1 MIMKKLL
8 LAGFLFVFILT
19 GTAFADVDRNV
30 TAALADIEK
39 YEQQFAGQTTASKTN
54 VNRVLKLLKITRQ
67 RLDKAPDHSQPAW
80 QEADQRYNALVTHMN
95 GLLNP
100 SGATS
105 NAPTTTPSAP
115 TNASSPAAASTTS
128 PNTPPKQMISHQRV
142 QVKKLKRDI
151 ESATDTVDKAG
162 PKPFQDPAYVEK
174 IETAVGRYQGSL
186 GKFSEFEDDPDVVA
200 AANALEALQNMVA
213 FGKDHA
219 AKELVALGD
228 VQARLKEINEYIRQ
242 LKIPPTPQQPFEKG
256 QLVQWLKDL
265 ATTRN
270 EAIAIFQPIPEI
282 KQRAY
287 LPNNVPT
294 VEQGAPYDLQDV
306 DRFDRYLR
314 EVVSNI
320 DNSVHSF
327 TANLTHTVQFESE
340 NLAFYD
346 NLDPTDP
353 QQQMQH
359 FLVAGRA
366 DEIRQEIAKK
376 HLLVSEAAEYA
387 QLLKHDNYEERVALL
402 ARIEDV
408 ANKYENNH
416 KRALELVRMPKAA
429 TTDSDLTDI
438 ALNTLKNPKYDYVGE
453 IKRLVINT
461 DKVRRSK
468 KTTEAEFDK
477 IDVSL
482 SGTVTLSGTE
492 TTYFYEWDQFQ
503 VATAEPVEDKF
514 YIFYTTLKYYTSGAD
529 RTPLN
534 QWIISGRIQG
544 SEIPEGNINLD

>member
-105 NAPTTTPSAP
+105 NAPTTIPSAP

-128 PNTPPKQMISHQRV
+128 TNTPPKQMISHQRV

-200 AANALEALQNMVA
+200 SANALEVLQNMVA

-387 QLLKHDNYEERVALL
+387 LLLKHDNYEERVALL
-402 ARIEDV
+402 AHIEDV

-453 IKRLVINT
+453 IKRLVINS
-461 DKVRRSK
+461 DKVHRSQ

>member
-1 MIMKKLL
+1 MIMKKLI
-8 LAGFLFVFILT
+8 LAGFLFVFFLT

-402 ARIEDV
+402 TRIEDV

-429 TTDSDLTDI
+429 TTNSDLTDI
-438 ALNTLKNPKYDYVGE
+438 ALNTLKNPKYEYVGE
-453 IKRLVINT
+453 IKRLVINS
-461 DKVRRSK
+461 DKVHRSQ

-514 YIFYTTLKYYTSGAD
+514 YIFYTTLKYYTSGAE

>member
-162 PKPFQDPAYVEK
+162 PIPFQDPAYVEK

>member
-1 MIMKKLL
+1 MIMKKLI
-8 LAGFLFVFILT
+8 LAGFLFVFFLT

-105 NAPTTTPSAP
+105 NAPTTIPSAP

-128 PNTPPKQMISHQRV
+128 TNTPPKQMISHQRV

-402 ARIEDV
+402 TRIEDV

>member
-80 QEADQRYNALVTHMN
+80 QEADQRYNTLVTHMN

-115 TNASSPAAASTTS
+115 TNASSPATASTTS

-200 AANALEALQNMVA
+200 AANALEVLQNMVA

-270 EAIAIFQPIPEI
+270 EVIAIFQPIPEI

-340 NLAFYD
+340 NLALYD

-387 QLLKHDNYEERVALL
+387 LLLKHDNYEERVALL
-402 ARIEDV
+402 AHIEDV

-453 IKRLVINT
+453 IKRLVINS
-461 DKVRRSK
+461 DKVHRSQ

-514 YIFYTTLKYYTSGAD
+514 YIFYTTLKYYTSGAEK
-529 RTPLN
+529 TPLN